1 MNKTKETALN
11 LMLDGSYT
19 MQEIAD
25 HVKKTRKTLYNWLE
39 NDAEFKEEYER
50 RQNDMSRMA
59 RARISLLASKAI
71 DRADKI
77 LVNGKNDVAAA
88 SVIKDVLDRAG
99 YGTDNIV
106 HLSTDAPVQIINDIP
121 KNDGSDRNAGTD

>member
-11 LMLDGSYT
+11 LMLDGRYT

-25 HVKKTRKTLYNWLE
+25 RVKKTRKTLYNWLE

-50 RQNDMSRMA
+50 RQTDMSRMA
-59 RARISLLASKAI
+59 RARISQLTSKAI

-77 LVNGKNDVAAA
+77 LVSSKNDVAAA

-99 YGTDNIV
+99 YGADNIV
-106 HLSTDAPVQIINDIP
+106 HLSAEAPVQINNDSP
-121 KNDGSDRNAGTD
+121 KKDGRDRNAKSD

>member
-11 LMLDGSYT
+11 LMLDGRYT

-25 HVKKTRKTLYNWLE
+25 RVKKTRKTLYNWLE

-50 RQNDMSRMA
+50 RQTDMSRMA
-59 RARISLLASKAI
+59 RARISQLTSKAI

-77 LVNGKNDVAAA
+77 LVSSKNDVAAA

-99 YGTDNIV
+99 YGADNIV
-106 HLSTDAPVQIINDIP
+106 HLSAEAPVQIINDIP
-121 KNDGSDRNAGTD
+121 KKDGSDRNAKSD